1 MWIWQSVF
9 MRPSSTYRR
18 IVTAAA
24 TMALAA
30 CVSGCATLP
39 RSGPTGG
46 RVVDAAAA
54 GQFDLVEV
62 RSMAEVPEGEK
73 IPAFTELAEVA
84 PQSAERLRPG
94 DSISISIYEIGVRL
108 FGSGTRPDGS
118 GFDPSARAERIGP
131 IEIDSG
137 GIISL
142 PYIGTILAQGLTARQ
157 LEREIES
164 KLRGKSEFPQVVVQ
178 RSGAQGSAAFVTGDV
193 AQPGRVPLS
202 SASERLLDAIALAGG
217 ARGDTGNLMLRILR
231 DGRSSEGPFDRVR
244 YDNIGGLRLEP
255 GDRIE
260 LFRVPRSY
268 SVLGM
273 ANRANRFD
281 LPLRSFSLAEA
292 LAQAGGPNDS
302 LADPAAVFVFRYR
315 PAPDGGDP
323 VPVVYHINMLEPASY
338 LLAQRFALAHDDVIY
353 IGGAEANQPT
363 KILQL
368 IGQIF
373 APIVT
378 ARAVTQ

>member
-9 MRPSSTYRR
+9 MRPSNTYLR

-24 TMALAA
+24 TMALAS

-84 PQSAERLRPG
+84 PQSAEGLRPG

-108 FGSGTRPDGS
+108 FGSGTRPEGS

-315 PAPDGGDP
+315 PAPEGGDP

>member
-1 MWIWQSVF
+1 M
-9 MRPSSTYRR
+9 
-18 IVTAAA
+18 AAA

-30 CVSGCATLP
+30 GVSGCATLP
-39 RSGPTGG
+39 RTGPTGG

-73 IPAFTELAEVA
+73 IPAFAELAEVA

-94 DSISISIYEIGVRL
+94 DSITVSIYEIGVRL
-108 FGSGTRPDGS
+108 FGSGTRPEGS

-131 IEIDSG
+131 IEIDSS

-157 LEREIES
+157 LEREIEG

-178 RSGAQGSAAFVTGDV
+178 RSGTQGSAAFVTGDV

-217 ARGDTGNLMLRILR
+217 AQGDTGNLMLRILR
-231 DGRSSEGPFDRVR
+231 DGRSSEGPFNRVR

-260 LFRVPRSY
+260 PTASTCRC
-268 SVLGM
+268 
-273 ANRANRFD
+273 
-281 LPLRSFSLAEA
+281 
-292 LAQAGGPNDS
+292 
-302 LADPAAVFVFRYR
+302 
-315 PAPDGGDP
+315 AP
-323 VPVVYHINMLEPASY
+323 S
-338 LLAQRFALAHDDVIY
+338 R
-353 IGGAEANQPT
+353 
-363 KILQL
+363 
-368 IGQIF
+368 
-373 APIVT
+373 
-378 ARAVTQ
+378 

>member
-1 MWIWQSVF
+1 M
-9 MRPSSTYRR
+9 
-18 IVTAAA
+18 
-24 TMALAA
+24 
-30 CVSGCATLP
+30 
-39 RSGPTGG
+39 
-46 RVVDAAAA
+46 
-54 GQFDLVEV
+54 
-62 RSMAEVPEGEK
+62 
-73 IPAFTELAEVA
+73 
-84 PQSAERLRPG
+84 
-94 DSISISIYEIGVRL
+94 
-108 FGSGTRPDGS
+108 
-118 GFDPSARAERIGP
+118 
-131 IEIDSG
+131 
-137 GIISL
+137 
-142 PYIGTILAQGLTARQ
+142 
-157 LEREIES
+157 
-164 KLRGKSEFPQVVVQ
+164 Q

-217 ARGDTGNLMLRILR
+217 TRGDTGNLMLRILR

-281 LPLRSFSLAEA
+281 LPLRSFSLAEG
-292 LAQAGGPNDS
+292 LAQAGGPIDS

>member
-1 MWIWQSVF
+1 MTV
-9 MRPSSTYRR
+9 
-18 IVTAAA
+18 A
-24 TMALAA
+24 TMALALGA
-30 CVSGCATLP
+30 SGCATLP
-39 RSGPTGG
+39 RTGPTGG

-54 GQFDLVEV
+54 GQFDLVAV
-62 RSMAEVPEGEK
+62 RSIADVPAGDTIPTFAEV
-73 IPAFTELAEVA
+73 AEVA

-94 DSISISIYEIGVRL
+94 DSITVSIYEVGVRL
-108 FGSGTRPDGS
+108 FGSGARAEGA

-131 IEIDSG
+131 IEIDSTG
-137 GIISL
+137 LISL
-142 PYIGTILAQGLTARQ
+142 PYIGTILAQGLTPRQ
-157 LEREIES
+157 LEREVEA

-178 RSGAQGSAAFVTGDV
+178 RSGSQGSAAFVSGDV

-202 SASERLLDAIALAGG
+202 GASERLLDAIALAGG
-217 ARGDTGNLMLRILR
+217 ARGDTGNLMLRIMR
-231 DGRSSEGPFDRVR
+231 GGRISEGPFEQVR
-244 YDNIGGLRLEP
+244 YDNIGGLMLEP

-260 LFRVPRSY
+260 LFRVPRNY

-281 LPLRSFSLAEA
+281 LPLRNVSLAEA

-302 LADPAAVFVFRYR
+302 LADPAAVFVFRYG
-315 PAPDGGDP
+315 PGPGGDGER
-323 VPVVYHINMLEPASY
+323 VPVVYHVNMLEPASY

-353 IGGAEANQPT
+353 IAGAEANEPT

-378 ARAVTQ
+378 ARAVTR

>member
-1 MWIWQSVF
+1 
-9 MRPSSTYRR
+9 MRPSSTFQQT
-18 IVTAAA
+18 IMGAA
-24 TMALAA
+24 TMALAIG
-30 CVSGCATLP
+30 VSGCATLP
-39 RSGPTGG
+39 RTGPTGG

-54 GQFDLVEV
+54 GQFGLVEV
-62 RSMAEVPEGEK
+62 RSIAEVPEGEK
-73 IPAFTELAEVA
+73 LPSFTELAEVV
-84 PQSAERLRPG
+84 PQGAERLRPG
-94 DSISISIYEIGVRL
+94 DSITVSIYEIGVRL
-108 FGSGTRPDGS
+108 FGSGTRPEGS

-131 IEIDSG
+131 IELDSTG
-137 GIISL
+137 LISL
-142 PYIGTILAQGLTARQ
+142 PYIGTILAHGLTARQ
-157 LEREIES
+157 LEREIEA

-178 RSGAQGSAAFVTGDV
+178 RSGAQGSAAFVTGEV
-193 AQPGRVPLS
+193 TQPGRVPLS
-202 SASERLLDAIALAGG
+202 SANERLLDAIALAGG
-217 ARGDTGNLMLRILR
+217 TRGDTGNLMLRILR
-231 DGRSSEGPFDRVR
+231 AGQSSEGPFDHVR
-244 YDNIGGLRLEP
+244 YDNIGGLMLEP

-273 ANRANRFD
+273 ANRANRFE

-292 LAQAGGPNDS
+292 LAQAGGPIDS

-315 PAPDGGDP
+315 PAPDGGDR
-323 VPVVYHINMLEPASY
+323 VPVVYHVNMLEPASY

-353 IGGAEANQPT
+353 IAGAEANEPT